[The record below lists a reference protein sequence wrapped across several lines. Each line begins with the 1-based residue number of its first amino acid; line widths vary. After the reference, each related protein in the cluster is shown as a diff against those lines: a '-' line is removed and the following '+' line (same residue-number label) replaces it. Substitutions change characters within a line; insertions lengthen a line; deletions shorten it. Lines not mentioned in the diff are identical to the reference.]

1 MSYDLLIKNGTI
13 VDGSGA
19 PSYQGDVAV
28 KGDQIVAVG
37 EVDAERASRTID
49 AEGKLVTPG
58 FVDIHTP
65 LGGCHER
72 EPPGSAGDH
81 CAHIEL
87 VCNYAA
93 LFDINSPYLLAC
105 WACLVGY

>member
-58 FVDIHTP
+58 IVDMLLP
-65 LGGCHER
+65 R
-72 EPPGSAGDH
+72 AGM
-81 CAHIEL
+81 A
-87 VCNYAA
+87 
-93 LFDINSPYLLAC
+93 SPR
-105 WACLVGY
+105 W